1 MMIRLTLALLL
12 LTFAGCQQARSFLH
26 MNSDSPTPFMG
37 FELSVD
43 ARDAKQ
49 DNVVSLRNVGRD
61 KNSGG
66 TPITTA
72 RAETKPR
79 KFTLPLLDLTSNPGE
94 AAEVEDILARIAGS

>member
-1 MMIRLTLALLL
+1 
-12 LTFAGCQQARSFLH
+12 

-79 KFTLPLLDLTSNPGE
+79 KFTLPLLDLTSNPSE